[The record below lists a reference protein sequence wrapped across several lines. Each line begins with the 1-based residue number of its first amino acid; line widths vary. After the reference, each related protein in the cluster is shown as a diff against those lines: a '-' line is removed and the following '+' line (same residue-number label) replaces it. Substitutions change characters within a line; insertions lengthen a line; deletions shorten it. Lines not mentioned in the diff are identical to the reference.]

1 MRRCEFRTMRSAR
14 QSRPSRGRR
23 VAERLLAVLV
33 ALDAAFV
40 VWIWLHGPF
49 KLDVGRLPFGIDQ
62 TNPLHVLLVL
72 GLAWCALTW
81 RNRRSWLGLAPEHT
95 LHLRGVHPLAWLILP
110 LSAALLGAQL
120 LAATEQVLP
129 VTRKVR
135 KSARIG
141 PAKMSVNAA
150 NRHAGPLV
158 RGLVQRPSPEPVVVW
173 IDDLDRRGHSAAFY
187 LYPRLMLM
195 EPAQRR
201 WTLQQ
206 RMTVRGGP
214 NPHFRIGHRPSEA
227 RSRAFAK
234 ERGAELVFATREGGQ
249 QASP

>member
-1 MRRCEFRTMRSAR
+1 MRSAR

-23 VAERLLAVLV
+23 FAERLLAVLV

-49 KLDVGRLPFGIDQ
+49 KLDVGRLPFGIEQ
-62 TNPLHVLLVL
+62 ANPLHVLPVL

-120 LAATEQVLP
+120 LA
-129 VTRKVR
+129 
-135 KSARIG
+135 
-141 PAKMSVNAA
+141 
-150 NRHAGPLV
+150 PLV

-234 ERGAELVFATREGGQ
+234 ERGAELVFAKRAGGQ